1 MKMSKSSV
9 FAAALIV
16 PLAFVGTAP
25 SFAAINQRVGG
36 NAAIAPLSPLYKL
49 TVGDTLDISVM
60 GHEDLKSSVTI
71 LPDGSFNF
79 PIAGHVVAEGLTVSQ
94 LTAAV
99 TKRLSDQLNQPSVT
113 IVVRSS
119 APQQVSVLGA
129 VKTPGLYNFKPG
141 WRLLEAFAACGGAA
155 QDNSLTQATLIRDN
169 GKTSTPI
176 DVPKLMQ
183 GGDDSLNLPLEP
195 GDVLLVQQRD
205 PSIAQVQVSG
215 HVLHPGSYSVPAG
228 GGTIVSLLAQAGGPT
243 DDAALAQAQVMH
255 AGDIRTVNLRPLMG
269 SLSESA
275 AAPRLVPGDVLLI
288 PENKLRFAVW
298 GEVAAPRAYTYPD
311 DAGVTVS
318 DALASAGGPTSQAN
332 KKDANIL
339 RKGPD
344 GNVTAIKV
352 NLDDVLS
359 AKPGAMNVALRPDDI
374 LYVPSKGQPG
384 PGMREFLILIP
395 VVSLLMRR

>member
-1 MKMSKSSV
+1 MSKSSV

-16 PLAFVGTAP
+16 PLAFVGTAS

-215 HVLHPGSYSVPAG
+215 HVLHPGTYSVPAG

-275 AAPRLVPGDVLLI
+275 AAPRLVPGDVLL
-288 PENKLRFAVW
+288 
-298 GEVAAPRAYTYPD
+298 
-311 DAGVTVS
+311 
-318 DALASAGGPTSQAN
+318 
-332 KKDANIL
+332 
-339 RKGPD
+339 
-344 GNVTAIKV
+344 
-352 NLDDVLS
+352 
-359 AKPGAMNVALRPDDI
+359 
-374 LYVPSKGQPG
+374 
-384 PGMREFLILIP
+384 
-395 VVSLLMRR
+395 